1 MVGDLMFN
9 KKLKQKCADLQ
20 DERDELLGALLSI
33 KHVCPAAM
41 LQLIQL
47 PSSDS
52 PEVEGVVYTIL
63 KIFAIAFNSS
73 DTEAVI
79 DHLYQVAHIAY
90 DDDKKFKCKTDS
102 AEYMLRQYFLKH
114 HNSVFNITNE

>member
-1 MVGDLMFN
+1 MVGDSMFN
-9 KKLKQKCADLQ
+9 RKLKQKCADLQ

-47 PSSDS
+47 PSSES
-52 PEVEGVVYTIL
+52 PEVEDVVYTIL

-79 DHLYQVAHIAY
+79 DHLYQVARIAY
-90 DDDKKFKCKTDS
+90 DDKQPSMTDS

-114 HNSVFNITNE
+114 HGSVFNK

>member
-1 MVGDLMFN
+1 MAGDSMFN

-20 DERDELLGALLSI
+20 DERDELLVALLSI

-52 PEVEGVVYTIL
+52 PEIEDAIYTIL
-63 KIFAIAFNSS
+63 KIFAISFNSS
-73 DTEAVI
+73 DTDEI
-79 DHLYQVAHIAY
+79 MNHLYQVARIAY
-90 DDDKKFKCKTDS
+90 DDGSQFKRKTDS

-114 HNSVFNITNE
+114 HNSVFNVVNE

>member
-1 MVGDLMFN
+1 MFN

-41 LQLIQL
+41 LQLTQL

-52 PEVEGVVYTIL
+52 PEIEDVIYTIL
-63 KIFAIAFNSS
+63 KIFAISFNSS
-73 DTEAVI
+73 DTDEI
-79 DHLYQVAHIAY
+79 MNHLYQVARIAY
-90 DDDKKFKCKTDS
+90 DDGRQFKRKTDS

-114 HNSVFNITNE
+114 HNSVFNVVNE

>member
-1 MVGDLMFN
+1 MVGDSMFN

-47 PSSDS
+47 PSSES
-52 PEVEGVVYTIL
+52 PEVENVVYTIL

-73 DTEAVI
+73 NTDEIMA
-79 DHLYQVAHIAY
+79 HLYQVARIAY
-90 DDDKKFKCKTDS
+90 DDDKQSSMTDS

-114 HNSVFNITNE
+114 HGSVFNK

>member
-1 MVGDLMFN
+1 MAGDSMFN

-52 PEVEGVVYTIL
+52 PEIEDVIYTIL
-63 KIFAIAFNSS
+63 KIFAISFNSS
-73 DTEAVI
+73 DTDEI
-79 DHLYQVAHIAY
+79 MNHLYQVARIAY
-90 DDDKKFKCKTDS
+90 DDGSQCKRKTDS

-114 HNSVFNITNE
+114 HNITLITMAK